1 MRVFP
6 SDLLHHRV
14 AYDFRA
20 PYCLCACNFG
30 SVTFTESIIYVAVQ
44 GDYAG
49 EYVAGCATNSCGYLS
64 RFFLTSIIVVHI

>member
-1 MRVFP
+1 MRVLP
-6 SDLLHHRV
+6 SELLHHRI

-30 SVTFTESIIYVAVQ
+30 GVTFTESSIHVAVQ

-64 RFFLTSIIVVHI
+64 KFLLTLGIVHI